1 MEGKLTSNITSI
13 DQLKSEGT
21 VENTNSVHGSKLQ
34 SNKLISYVQ
43 ADASSQ

>member
-21 VENTNSVHGSKLQ
+21 VENINSIHGSKVQ
-34 SNKLISYVQ
+34 SNKLISYIQ